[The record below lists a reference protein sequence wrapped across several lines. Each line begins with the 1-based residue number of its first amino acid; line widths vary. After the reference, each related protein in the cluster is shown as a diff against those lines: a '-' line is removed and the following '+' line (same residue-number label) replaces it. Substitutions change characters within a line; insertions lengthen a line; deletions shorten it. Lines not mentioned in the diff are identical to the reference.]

1 VKGDP
6 NRQALY
12 RYREAKRMAWLVRGT
27 VPEEL
32 VQLAEKAKFSQ
43 HTLTEEELARMDAYL
58 EQAQQAL
65 SKKPWLLRLA
75 LRLIWAV

>member
-1 VKGDP
+1 MNKLTKQP
-6 NRQALY
+6 IP
-12 RYREAKRMAWLVRGT
+12 REL
-27 VPEEL
+27 EE
-32 VQLAEKAKFSQ
+32 LAEKAKFSQ
-43 HTLTEEELARMDAYL
+43 HTLTEGELAQFDTWL